1 MSAQPM
7 FDSHRYVKKLVA
19 GGFSI
24 QQAEVL
30 AREQMN
36 IIHDGLATRQQV
48 TELDHK
54 VTELDHKVTELD
66 HKFTNEFLN
75 LRKDM
80 EHGFAQVDS
89 RFVNVENRFL
99 QLENRLIIKL
109 GSIMVAVVAV
119 VGVLLKLI

>member
-30 AREQMN
+30 ATEQVN

-48 TELDHK
+48 TEVDQRLTKQIAEVDQK
-54 VTELDHKVTELD
+54 LTKQITD
-66 HKFTNEFLN
+66 

-80 EHGFAQVDS
+80 DHGFALVDS
-89 RFVNVENRFL
+89 RFT

-109 GSIMVAVVAV
+109 SSIMVAVVAV
-119 VGVLLKLI
+119 VGVLLKFI